1 MNSQTRLNLWS
12 SRLFIHVTEA
22 KYLKDYEVEVVF
34 NDGKTG
40 VADLAP
46 ALHGPVFEPLKDNA
60 VFAKLQVDKELE
72 TIVWPNGAD
81 LAPEYIYFLAFKNN
95 PEMQGKFVR
104 WGFIGP

>member
-1 MNSQTRLNLWS
+1 M
-12 SRLFIHVTEA
+12 FIHVTKA
-22 KYLKDYEVEVVF
+22 KYLQNYEVEVAF

-40 VADLAP
+40 VADLTP

-95 PEMQGKFVR
+95 PELQGQFER